1 MFVPAD
7 LPAGQHDR
15 DGAPESC
22 SGALCASEWR
32 EPCLALGWA
41 TIIFLRLGFVEQ
53 VNLLQELVFK
63 LPVVQPQAIY
73 EPFWTLS
80 LPKACPRWVL
90 AYKPNEKGLP

>member
-1 MFVPAD
+1 MARTMPRA
-7 LPAGQHDR
+7 
-15 DGAPESC
+15 
-22 SGALCASEWR
+22 W
-32 EPCLALGWA
+32 LGHHKS
-41 TIIFLRLGFVEQ
+41 FLRLGFVEQ